1 MWFMKPF
8 KVLCSELHYF
18 PWPTYPADLVSIMF
32 RWLGSSPTDFTE
44 HAKHPTTPRPAP
56 SCAALLNSHIKT
68 SHNIHTHSLALSPH
82 LFCFIFSTTPIL
94 WSTTHFSFIIYLL
107 YGNVNS
113 LRIGNVFCSLTAYN
127 SSWYGEREAHD
138 ITWMGKSEREGTRR
152 KSRCRR
158 VGMRYWRPPLNLSSE
173 QGMGGESRSAPARHQ
188 VYSIPS

>member
-1 MWFMKPF
+1 MNSTTFHDPPTPLT
-8 KVLCSELHYF
+8 LCLLCF
-18 PWPTYPADLVSIMF
+18 ADLAPAPLTSLLF
-32 RWLGSSPTDFTE
+32 LE

-56 SCAALLNSHIKT
+56 SCAALLSSHIKT

-138 ITWMGKSEREGTRR
+138 IT
-152 KSRCRR
+152 
-158 VGMRYWRPPLNLSSE
+158 
-173 QGMGGESRSAPARHQ
+173 
-188 VYSIPS
+188 